1 MPEMP
6 SDGRIFRVKTYE
18 LKERMSPLIH
28 IYDNFAMC
36 SNGAETLRVELT
48 DEQIIQL
55 AAHVTDR
62 AARILKSRLTE
73 AGRVRGKVDSDAAD
87 RGVPGAGSGRE
98 R

>member
-1 MPEMP
+1 
-6 SDGRIFRVKTYE
+6 VKTYE
-18 LKERMSPLIH
+18 LKERNSPLIH

-48 DEQIIQL
+48 DEQIVQL

-73 AGRVRGKVDSDAAD
+73 AGRKCAC
-87 RGVPGAGSGRE
+87 GSLSKASPISTTSPR
-98 R
+98 

>member
-1 MPEMP
+1 M
-6 SDGRIFRVKTYE
+6 KTYE
-18 LKERMSPLIH
+18 LREVVSPLIH

-48 DEQIIQL
+48 DEQIVQL

-73 AGRVRGKVDSDAAD
+73 AGRCAC
-87 RGVPGAGSGRE
+87 GSQSKASPISTTSPR
-98 R
+98 